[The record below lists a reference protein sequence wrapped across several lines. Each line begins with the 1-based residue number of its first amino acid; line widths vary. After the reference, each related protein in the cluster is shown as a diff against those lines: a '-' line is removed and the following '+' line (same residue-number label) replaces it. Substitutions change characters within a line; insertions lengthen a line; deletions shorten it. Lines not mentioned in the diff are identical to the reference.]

1 MQEERP
7 MLAKVHNVGAQ
18 LLSLGNLASWGRYRE
33 VQLSGTP
40 NTCSYRGV
48 ITKDLASLKVV

>member
-1 MQEERP
+1 

-40 NTCSYRGV
+40 SYRGV